1 MRYELRI
8 AGTFAYMELKGNAA
22 RRQRL
27 QKIVTL
33 LTNSDRIDVERLCEI
48 FEVSPPTIRRDL
60 RMLELRGLL
69 HRDHGGATSLE
80 PLFYEAFSTDSS
92 FQEQIKKESSE
103 KRRIGIAAAELIQE
117 GETIA
122 ISAGTTTT
130 QVARSVPLNRRATLL
145 TNAVNMAMEL
155 GRRSN
160 LTVTLTGGVMRGAW
174 FSLVGSSAI
183 ESAQQVICD
192 RLFLGVNGISI
203 ENGLTDFHQ
212 EEAAVNRVLWERSRQ
227 RIVVA
232 DHTKFSVVASYVV
245 ATLSQLDMIITGVEA
260 SEELVRPFVERGIE
274 VRRV

>member
-1 MRYELRI
+1 MDLQ
-8 AGTFAYMELKGNAA
+8 GNAA

-33 LTNSDRIDVERLCEI
+33 LTNAERIDVDDLCTT
-48 FEVSPPTIRRDL
+48 FNVSAPTIRRDL

-69 HRDHGGATSLE
+69 RRDHGGATSVE

-130 QVARSVPLNRRATLL
+130 QVARSVPLNRRVTLF

-160 LTVTLTGGVMRGAW
+160 LTVTLTGGVMRGSW
-174 FSLVGSSAI
+174 FSLVGSGAI
-183 ESAQQVICD
+183 ESAQQMICD
-192 RLFLGVNGISI
+192 KLFLGVNGVSI

-212 EEAAVNRVLWERSRQ
+212 EEAAVNRVFWERSRQ
-227 RIVVA
+227 RILVA
-232 DHTKFSVVASYVV
+232 DHTKFTVVAPHVV
-245 ATLSQLDMIITGVEA
+245 ANLNLLDMIITGVEA
-260 SEELVRPFVERGIE
+260 SEELVQRFIERGIE